1 VIAVIGGGQVGT
13 YHARQLLKGVRSGR
27 LAGERL
33 LLVDRDA
40 RCRAFRELGGQPE
53 VVTETADWSQFL
65 REWLPRA
72 SDGDQL
78 VPTPWAPHLLCEWLA
93 GAVGARSTAPPRG
106 WRLPYEVVVGSTLYL
121 SAAAWRCPATCV
133 EPAHCPALHGP
144 RDWDLGDLIEAEALE
159 RGYHPVVLRLVQLA
173 NGVAGISVREIA
185 GTAPLLR
192 PLAQEKALVAT
203 SSKCHA
209 AVNAIQIFTFTSR
222 AVKS

>member
-1 VIAVIGGGQVGT
+1 MRPSPDSSRVIAVIGGGQVGT

-78 VPTPWAPHLLCEWLA
+78 VPTPWAPHLLSEWLA

-106 WRLPYEVVVGSTLYL
+106 WRLPYEVGVGDTLYL
-121 SAAAWRCPATCV
+121 SAAAWACPAIIR
-133 EPAHCPALHGP
+133 PAL
-144 RDWDLGDLIEAEALE
+144 
-159 RGYHPVVLRLVQLA
+159 VQ
-173 NGVAGISVREIA
+173 
-185 GTAPLLR
+185 
-192 PLAQEKALVAT
+192 
-203 SSKCHA
+203 
-209 AVNAIQIFTFTSR
+209 
-222 AVKS
+222 VKSYPQWTMLSSIQPYVNTFGSRDRWLEVYLCTNNSQIYLNQETHLWPPSDFMYVGDVRALRAGRNYCSLFLCFVYCF

>member
-13 YHARQLLKGVRSGR
+13 YHARQLLKGVHSGR

-53 VVTETADWSQFL
+53 VLTETADWSQFL

-72 SDGDQL
+72 SDDDQL

-93 GAVGARSTAPPRG
+93 GVVGARSTAPPRG

-144 RDWDLGDLIEAEALE
+144 RDWDLGDLIEAEARE

-185 GTAPLLR
+185 RRATFLR
-192 PLAQEKALVAT
+192 PLAQEKALIAT